1 MPVDLKPYGDKGIL
15 YYRFWGPIT
24 ADDLQAAIQSEGALF
39 AELPAEGSVT
49 GILDMSELR
58 TISPS
63 LLAQLR
69 SLRLLSDSRVCRVIV
84 VGASPYLRALTLS
97 LGGFGHNGHEF
108 IFRSSLA
115 EALQAMDS

>member
-1 MPVDLKPYGDKGIL
+1 MPIALRPFGGKGTL
-15 YYRFWGPIT
+15 YYRFWGQI
-24 ADDLQAAIQSEGALF
+24 ASADLQAATQ
-39 AELPAEGSVT
+39 AEGTLFDALGADERLT

-69 SLRLLSDSRVCRVIV
+69 SLRLLSDPRVCRVIV

-108 IFRSSLA
+108 IFRSSLD